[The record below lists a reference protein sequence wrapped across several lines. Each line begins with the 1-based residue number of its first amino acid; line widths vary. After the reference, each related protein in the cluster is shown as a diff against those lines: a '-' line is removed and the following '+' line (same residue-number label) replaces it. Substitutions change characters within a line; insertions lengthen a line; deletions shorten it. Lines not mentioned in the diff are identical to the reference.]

1 VPGDDTV
8 SLIEIKKLAA
18 KVSAKLGS
26 GTSADAEFLKMLEK
40 EPDTMP
46 LNVESYTKV
55 KMYWK
60 LIDGLLDKMGL

>member
-1 VPGDDTV
+1 MPGDDAV

-18 KVSAKLGS
+18 KVSARLGS
-26 GTSADAEFLKMLEK
+26 SADAEFLKMLEK

-46 LNVESYTKV
+46 LTVESYTKV

-60 LIDGLLDKMGL
+60 LVDGLLDKMGL

>member
-1 VPGDDTV
+1 MPGDDAV

-18 KVSAKLGS
+18 KVSARLGS
-26 GTSADAEFLKMLEK
+26 APSADAEFLKMLEN

-46 LNVESYTKV
+46 SNVESYTKV

-60 LIDGLLDKMGL
+60 LVDGLLDKMGL